1 MNHYFL
7 NNITL
12 FSLTY
17 FQLGHVIVPDYYFT
31 NYIILIKLKKGQDI
45 HTKNYHMTII
55 QGIILLT
62 DKVTAN
68 F

>member
-1 MNHYFL
+1 M
-7 NNITL
+7 
-12 FSLTY
+12 Y

-45 HTKNYHMTII
+45 HTINDHMTII
-55 QGIILLT
+55 QGIILLNN
-62 DKVTAN
+62 KVTTT